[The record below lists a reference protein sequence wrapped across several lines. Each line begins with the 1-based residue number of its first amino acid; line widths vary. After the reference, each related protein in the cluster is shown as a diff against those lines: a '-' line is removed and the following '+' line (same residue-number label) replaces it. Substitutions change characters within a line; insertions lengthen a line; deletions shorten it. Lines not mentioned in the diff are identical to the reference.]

1 MQKVKIET
9 LEDLKELIKKN
20 FLRKK
25 AYQFTCLVQGLKEP
39 I

>member
-1 MQKVKIET
+1 MQKVKIDT
-9 LEDLKELIKKN
+9 LEDLKELIKN

-25 AYQFTCLVQGLKEP
+25 ACQFTCLVQGLKEP